1 VWFLTNEIF
10 ERDFKNWLQDQDL
23 YQFGKTK
30 IFFRAGQVAYL
41 EKLRS
46 DRLRS
51 CSILIQK
58 IVRGWLAKRRY
69 TKIRRAVLLL
79 QKYGRGAIAR
89 RLGFIQVIQIRSLV
103 YPKYCGTLRSETP
116 VIFD

>member
-1 VWFLTNEIF
+1 
-10 ERDFKNWLQDQDL
+10 
-23 YQFGKTK
+23 
-30 IFFRAGQVAYL
+30 VAYL

-69 TKIRRAVLLL
+69 AKIRRAVLLL

-89 RLGFIQVIQIRSLV
+89 RLTFISVS
-103 YPKYCGTLRSETP
+103 
-116 VIFD
+116 

>member
-1 VWFLTNEIF
+1 MQ
-10 ERDFKNWLQDQDL
+10 ERDL

-46 DRLRS
+46 DKLRA
-51 CSILIQK
+51 CSVVIQK

-69 TKIRRAVLLL
+69 VKIRRAVLLL

-89 RLGFIQVIQIRSLV
+89 RLHFICI
-103 YPKYCGTLRSETP
+103 
-116 VIFD
+116 

>member
-1 VWFLTNEIF
+1 MIF
-10 ERDFKNWLQDQDL
+10 NKSLQDRDL

-46 DRLRS
+46 DRLRA

-69 TKIRRAVLLL
+69 TKIRRAALLL

-89 RLGFIQVIQIRSLV
+89 RLGSIHLV
-103 YPKYCGTLRSETP
+103 L
-116 VIFD
+116 I